1 MIDTSQE
8 IDLTNDEHVRTF
20 WADGHYWRV
29 HEIKAPRFDR
39 RGGTHLIFEAQE
51 IVRRVRHFPE
61 NWIELSDEDLYAL
74 CDRRRQPR
82 D

>member
-1 MIDTSQE
+1 MDTSQE
-8 IDLTNDEHVRTF
+8 IDLSQDDRVRTF
-20 WADGHYWRV
+20 WADEHYWRV
-29 HEIKAPRFDR
+29 REIPVPNFDR

-74 CDRRRQPR
+74 CDRRRSAR